1 MTRQLKDLIKA
12 HRILI
17 PMNLTGFEC
26 PECCKKYKIS
36 NYPVR
41 AQILRDEKYHKY
53 KFYLKCKDCGLVT
66 PAYEDL
72 KKLIEV
78 WEDIWINEEIKTVG
92 VENE

>member
-12 HRILI
+12 HRLLI

-26 PECCKKYKIS
+26 PECCKTYKPS

-53 KFYLKCKDCGLVT
+53 KFYLKCPYCRLVT
-66 PAYEDL
+66 PAYDDL
-72 KKLIEV
+72 KKLMEV
-78 WEDIWINEEIKTVG
+78 WEDIWISAEVKAVG
-92 VENE
+92 VEN